1 MSDPGSRDDRVAQAA
16 DLARDV
22 APDLDAVLLTHYPDA
37 ETLDTLRPGESD
49 LAAVHAVNRAVA
61 EEILH
66 AGGEVVVQRA
76 DRAAFRRW
84 MSDRDDTPEN
94 RRGRIDRSR
103 LLRGAAA
110 LELLGLK
117 ASAAPEPL
125 TFGKAPGPT
134 ADRLLDA
141 FDDADSGDFD
151 VLVQALL
158 AADRIDVLDLAVR
171 KLGERRGDE
180 AGDDLNW
187 VLLVAA
193 EGAALGPS
201 PWAELVALPVALSA
215 GDVPDGEDL
224 AQGLI
229 ASGALPDNEELRL
242 LPGWRSPEAL
252 AQLSFGAVRRVLRD
266 LVDGR
271 PPRDLPPGDTDDL
284 TRRGF
289 GVLLGLSLDW
299 AIPVWD
305 EIAAVGGL
313 PEEPDDEAA
322 ETPEEAHR
330 AACFD
335 RWRGR
340 VFQQTEG
347 CVPLGLVALSQVAN
361 EIAEFLA
368 EAGEQTSGLEEI
380 RAFVEAGRRVAGG
393 EVVCRP
399 KVIGDD
405 LELSLYTAAGQLVQ
419 QLTLPGSRLPAPPE
433 DMPPLLGA
441 FVEVVD

>member
-1 MSDPGSRDDRVAQAA
+1 VPESRARDECVAQAV

-22 APDLDAVLLTHYPDA
+22 APDLDAVLLTHYADA

-49 LAAVHAVNRAVA
+49 LATARAVNRAVA

-84 MSDRDDTPEN
+84 ISDRDDTPEN
-94 RRGRIDRSR
+94 RRRWIDRPH
-103 LLRGAAA
+103 LLRGEAA
-110 LELLGLK
+110 LELLGIK
-117 ASAAPEPL
+117 SPVPPPL
-125 TFGKAPGPT
+125 NFGKAPGPA
-134 ADRLLDA
+134 ADRLLEA
-141 FDDADSGDFD
+141 FDDADSGEFD

-158 AADRIDVLDLAVR
+158 TAGRIDVLDLAVR

-215 GDVPDGEDL
+215 GDVPDGEEL

-229 ASGALPDNEELRL
+229 ASGALPDSEELRL

-252 AQLSFGAVRRVLRD
+252 AQLSFGAVRRVLLD
-266 LVDGR
+266 LVEGR

-289 GVLLGLSLDW
+289 GVLLGLSIDW
-299 AIPVWD
+299 AIPIWD
-305 EIAAVGGL
+305 EIAAAGGL

-335 RWRGR
+335 RWRGQ
-340 VFQQTEG
+340 VFQQSEG

-361 EIAEFLA
+361 EIAEFVA

-380 RAFVEAGRRVAGG
+380 RDFVEAGRRTAGG

-399 KVIGDD
+399 KIVGED
-405 LELSLYTAAGQLVQ
+405 LELSLYTGAGELVQ
-419 QLTLPGSRLPAPPE
+419 ELTLPGSRLPAPLE
-433 DMPPLLGA
+433 DMASLIGA
-441 FVEVVD
+441 FVEVVE

>member
-1 MSDPGSRDDRVAQAA
+1 VPESRARDECVAQAV

-22 APDLDAVLLTHYPDA
+22 APDLDAVLLTHYADA

-49 LAAVHAVNRAVA
+49 LATARAVNRAVA

-66 AGGEVVVQRA
+66 ASGEVVVQRA

-84 MSDRDDTPEN
+84 ISDRDDTPEN
-94 RRGRIDRSR
+94 RRRWIDRPH
-103 LLRGAAA
+103 LLRGEAA
-110 LELLGLK
+110 LELLGIK
-117 ASAAPEPL
+117 SPVPPQL
-125 TFGKAPGPT
+125 TFGKAPGPA
-134 ADRLLDA
+134 ADRLLEA
-141 FDDADSGDFD
+141 FDDADSGEFD

-158 AADRIDVLDLAVR
+158 TAGRIDVLDLAVR

-215 GDVPDGEDL
+215 GDVPDGEEL

-229 ASGALPDNEELRL
+229 ASGALPDSEELRL

-252 AQLSFGAVRRVLRD
+252 AQLSFGAVRRVLLD
-266 LVDGR
+266 LVEGR

-289 GVLLGLSLDW
+289 GVLLGLSIDW
-299 AIPVWD
+299 AIPIWD
-305 EIAAVGGL
+305 EIAAAGGL

-335 RWRGR
+335 RWRGQ
-340 VFQQTEG
+340 VFQQSEG

-361 EIAEFLA
+361 EIAEFVA

-380 RAFVEAGRRVAGG
+380 RDFVEAGRRTAGG

-399 KVIGDD
+399 KIVGED
-405 LELSLYTAAGQLVQ
+405 LELSLYTGAGELVQ
-419 QLTLPGSRLPAPPE
+419 QLTLPGSRLPAPLE
-433 DMPPLLGA
+433 DMASLIGA
-441 FVEVVD
+441 FVEVVE